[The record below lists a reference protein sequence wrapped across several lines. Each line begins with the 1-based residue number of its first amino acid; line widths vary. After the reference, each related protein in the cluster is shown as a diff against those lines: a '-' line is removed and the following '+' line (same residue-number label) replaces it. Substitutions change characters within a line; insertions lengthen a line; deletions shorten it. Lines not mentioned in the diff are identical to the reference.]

1 MINIVEWKT
10 PSAVNEQV
18 LLYISS
24 ILITVKTAPA
34 GFTFCMAC
42 HEIFI
47 FYGSAAKIVASA
59 ILMIEN

>member
-24 ILITVKTAPA
+24 ISITVKTAPA

-47 FYGSAAKIVASA
+47 FCESAAKVVASA
-59 ILMIEN
+59 ILMTEN